1 MTVVYDMLKI
11 SENKFSY
18 TKFSLFSVFRR
29 NEVISNANR
38 NNSKKKSKCIIRNS
52 KLEVDRHFDIR
63 LTVRGTMK

>member
-11 SENKFSY
+11 SENKFSL
-18 TKFSLFSVFRR
+18 FSLFRR

-52 KLEVDRHFDIR
+52 KLEVDRHFNIR

>member
-11 SENKFSY
+11 SENKFSL
-18 TKFSLFSVFRR
+18 FSLFRR

-38 NNSKKKSKCIIRNS
+38 NNSKKKSKCIIRNF
-52 KLEVDRHFDIR
+52 KLEVDRHFNIR